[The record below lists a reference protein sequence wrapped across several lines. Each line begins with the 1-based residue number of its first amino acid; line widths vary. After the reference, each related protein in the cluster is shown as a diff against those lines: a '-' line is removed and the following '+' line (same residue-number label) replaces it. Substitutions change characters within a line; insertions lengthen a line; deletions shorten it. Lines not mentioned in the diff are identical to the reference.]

1 MLSLWKSVV
10 SVEKTCYTQSKAPK
24 YRHFRKKSM
33 DIDQT
38 QDCCFTHEE
47 NSVLVATNDA
57 CDFYYSIGGGVHL
70 DESAEEAVHREVL
83 EETGLPYEID
93 RLAFVHEN
101 FFEGGRK
108 YRRAAL
114 PRAFL
119 LFSDEAHGQAGD
131 HEARAMHR
139 RRRTSLLAA
148 RIPPVGLHRLS
159 PVLRR
164 VAPSFAT
171 GDRPHRH
178 RPPPEISAENFR
190 QNPMD
195 KLTLGRFFVTIIA
208 QKTNVSVHGR

>member
-1 MLSLWKSVV
+1 
-10 SVEKTCYTQSKAPK
+10 
-24 YRHFRKKSM
+24 M

-38 QDCCFTHEE
+38 QDCCFTHEENWFRYRVGATILEE

-70 DESAEEAVHREVL
+70 DESAEEAVRREVL
-83 EETGLPYEID
+83 EEIGLPYEID

-164 VAPSFAT
+164 LAPSFAT

>member
-1 MLSLWKSVV
+1 
-10 SVEKTCYTQSKAPK
+10 
-24 YRHFRKKSM
+24 M

-47 NSVLVATNDA
+47 NWFRYRVGAIILEENSVLVATNDA
-57 CDFYYSIGGGVHL
+57 CDFCYSIGGGVHL
-70 DESAEEAVHREVL
+70 DESAEEAVRREVL

-119 LFSDEAHGQAGD
+119 LFSDEAHRQAGE

-148 RIPPVGLHRLS
+148 RIPSVGLHRLS

>member
-1 MLSLWKSVV
+1 
-10 SVEKTCYTQSKAPK
+10 
-24 YRHFRKKSM
+24 M

-47 NSVLVATNDA
+47 NWFRYRVGAIILEENSVLVATNDA
-57 CDFYYSIGGGVHL
+57 YDFCYSIGGGVHL
-70 DESAEEAVHREVL
+70 DESAEEAVRREVL

-119 LFSDEAHGQAGD
+119 LFSDEAHRQAGD

-139 RRRTSLLAA
+139 RRGAGLLAA

-164 VAPSFAT
+164 LAPSFA
-171 GDRPHRH
+171 
-178 RPPPEISAENFR
+178 
-190 QNPMD
+190 
-195 KLTLGRFFVTIIA
+195 
-208 QKTNVSVHGR
+208 

>member
-1 MLSLWKSVV
+1 
-10 SVEKTCYTQSKAPK
+10 
-24 YRHFRKKSM
+24 M

-47 NSVLVATNDA
+47 NWFRYRVGAIILEENSVLVATNDA
-57 CDFYYSIGGGVHL
+57 CDFCYSIGGGVHL
-70 DESAEEAVHREVL
+70 GESAEEAVRREVL

-108 YRRAAL
+108 YRWAAL

-119 LFSDEAHGQAGD
+119 LFSDEAHRQAGD

-148 RIPPVGLHRLS
+148 RIPPVGLHCLS

-164 VAPSFAT
+164 LAPSFA
-171 GDRPHRH
+171 
-178 RPPPEISAENFR
+178 
-190 QNPMD
+190 
-195 KLTLGRFFVTIIA
+195 
-208 QKTNVSVHGR
+208 

>member
-1 MLSLWKSVV
+1 
-10 SVEKTCYTQSKAPK
+10 
-24 YRHFRKKSM
+24 M

-47 NSVLVATNDA
+47 NWFRYRVGAIILEENSVLVATNDA
-57 CDFYYSIGGGVHL
+57 CDFCYSIGGGVHL
-70 DESAEEAVHREVL
+70 DENAEEAVRREVL

-178 RPPPEISAENFR
+178 RSPPEISAEKFR

>member
-1 MLSLWKSVV
+1 
-10 SVEKTCYTQSKAPK
+10 
-24 YRHFRKKSM
+24 M

-47 NSVLVATNDA
+47 NWFRYRAGAIILEENSVLVATNDA
-57 CDFYYSIGGGVHL
+57 CDFCYSIGGGVHL
-70 DESAEEAVHREVL
+70 DENAEEAVRREVL

-119 LFSDEAHGQAGD
+119 LFSDEAHRQAGD

-148 RIPPVGLHRLS
+148 RRPPVGLHRLS

-164 VAPSFAT
+164 LAPSFA
-171 GDRPHRH
+171 
-178 RPPPEISAENFR
+178 
-190 QNPMD
+190 
-195 KLTLGRFFVTIIA
+195 
-208 QKTNVSVHGR
+208 

>member
-1 MLSLWKSVV
+1 
-10 SVEKTCYTQSKAPK
+10 
-24 YRHFRKKSM
+24 M

-47 NSVLVATNDA
+47 NWFRYRAGAIILEENSVLVATNDA
-57 CDFYYSIGGGVHL
+57 CDFCYSIGGGVHL
-70 DESAEEAVHREVL
+70 DESAEEAVRREVL

-119 LFSDEAHGQAGD
+119 LFSDEAHRQAGD

>member
-1 MLSLWKSVV
+1 
-10 SVEKTCYTQSKAPK
+10 
-24 YRHFRKKSM
+24 M

-47 NSVLVATNDA
+47 NWFRYRVGAIILEENSVQVATNDA

-70 DESAEEAVHREVL
+70 GETAEEAVRREVL

-119 LFSDEAHGQAGD
+119 LFSDEAHGQTGD

-148 RIPPVGLHRLS
+148 RIAPVGLQ
-159 PVLRR
+159 
-164 VAPSFAT
+164 APSFAT

-178 RPPPEISAENFR
+178 RPPPEISAEKFR

>member
-1 MLSLWKSVV
+1 
-10 SVEKTCYTQSKAPK
+10 
-24 YRHFRKKSM
+24 M

-38 QDCCFTHEE
+38 QDCCFTHEENWFRYRVGAIILEE

-70 DESAEEAVHREVL
+70 GETAEEAVRREVL

-119 LFSDEAHGQAGD
+119 LFSDEAHRQAGD

>member
-1 MLSLWKSVV
+1 
-10 SVEKTCYTQSKAPK
+10 
-24 YRHFRKKSM
+24 M

-47 NSVLVATNDA
+47 NWFRYRVGAIILEENSVLVATNDA
-57 CDFYYSIGGGVHL
+57 CDFCYSIGGGVHL
-70 DESAEEAVHREVL
+70 DENAEEAVRREVL

-101 FFEGGRK
+101 FFEVGRK

-119 LFSDEAHGQAGD
+119 LFSDEAHRQAGD

-159 PVLRR
+159 PVLHRL
-164 VAPSFAT
+164 APSFA
-171 GDRPHRH
+171 
-178 RPPPEISAENFR
+178 
-190 QNPMD
+190 
-195 KLTLGRFFVTIIA
+195 
-208 QKTNVSVHGR
+208 

>member
-1 MLSLWKSVV
+1 
-10 SVEKTCYTQSKAPK
+10 
-24 YRHFRKKSM
+24 M

-47 NSVLVATNDA
+47 NWFRYRVGAIILEENSVLMATNDA
-57 CDFYYSIGGGVHL
+57 CDFCYSIGGGVHL
-70 DESAEEAVHREVL
+70 DESAEEAVRREVL

-178 RPPPEISAENFR
+178 RSPPEISAEKFR

>member
-1 MLSLWKSVV
+1 
-10 SVEKTCYTQSKAPK
+10 
-24 YRHFRKKSM
+24 M

-38 QDCCFTHEE
+38 QDCCFTHEENWFRYRVGAIILEE

-70 DESAEEAVHREVL
+70 DESAEEAVRREVL

-101 FFEGGRK
+101 FFEGERK

-119 LFSDEAHGQAGD
+119 LFSDEAHRQTGD

-139 RRRTSLLAA
+139 RRRMSLLAA

-178 RPPPEISAENFR
+178 RSPPEISAENFR

>member
-1 MLSLWKSVV
+1 
-10 SVEKTCYTQSKAPK
+10 
-24 YRHFRKKSM
+24 M

-38 QDCCFTHEE
+38 QDCCFTHEENWFRYRVGAIILEE

-70 DESAEEAVHREVL
+70 DESAEEAVRREVL

-119 LFSDEAHGQAGD
+119 LFSDEAPRQAGD

-148 RIPPVGLHRLS
+148 RRPPVGLHRLS

-178 RPPPEISAENFR
+178 RSPPEISAENFR

>member
-1 MLSLWKSVV
+1 
-10 SVEKTCYTQSKAPK
+10 
-24 YRHFRKKSM
+24 M
-33 DIDQT
+33 DIDPT
-38 QDCCFTHEE
+38 QDCCFTHEENWFRYRVGAIILEE

-70 DESAEEAVHREVL
+70 DESAEEAVRREVL

-178 RPPPEISAENFR
+178 RSPPEISAEKFR

>member
-1 MLSLWKSVV
+1 
-10 SVEKTCYTQSKAPK
+10 
-24 YRHFRKKSM
+24 M

-38 QDCCFTHEE
+38 QDCCFTHEENWFRYRVGAIILEE

-70 DESAEEAVHREVL
+70 GETAEEAVRREVL
-83 EETGLPYEID
+83 EETGLPNEID

-114 PRAFL
+114 TRAFL
-119 LFSDEAHGQAGD
+119 LFYDEAHRQAGD

-164 VAPSFAT
+164 LAPSFA
-171 GDRPHRH
+171 
-178 RPPPEISAENFR
+178 
-190 QNPMD
+190 
-195 KLTLGRFFVTIIA
+195 
-208 QKTNVSVHGR
+208 

>member
-1 MLSLWKSVV
+1 
-10 SVEKTCYTQSKAPK
+10 
-24 YRHFRKKSM
+24 M

-38 QDCCFTHEE
+38 QDCCFTHEENWFRYRVGAIILEE

-70 DESAEEAVHREVL
+70 DESAEEAVRREVL

-119 LFSDEAHGQAGD
+119 LFSDEAHRQAGD

>member
-1 MLSLWKSVV
+1 
-10 SVEKTCYTQSKAPK
+10 
-24 YRHFRKKSM
+24 M

-47 NSVLVATNDA
+47 NWFRYRVGAIILEENSVLVATNDA
-57 CDFYYSIGGGVHL
+57 CDFCYSIGGGVHL
-70 DESAEEAVHREVL
+70 DESAEEAVRREVL

-108 YRRAAL
+108 YRLAAL

-171 GDRPHRH
+171 GNRPHRH
-178 RPPPEISAENFR
+178 RSPPEISAEKFR

>member
-1 MLSLWKSVV
+1 
-10 SVEKTCYTQSKAPK
+10 
-24 YRHFRKKSM
+24 M

-47 NSVLVATNDA
+47 NWFRYRVGAIILEENSVLVATNDA
-57 CDFYYSIGGGVHL
+57 CDFCYSIGGGVHL
-70 DESAEEAVHREVL
+70 DESAEEAVRREVL

-178 RPPPEISAENFR
+178 RSPPEISAEKFR

>member
-1 MLSLWKSVV
+1 
-10 SVEKTCYTQSKAPK
+10 
-24 YRHFRKKSM
+24 M

-38 QDCCFTHEE
+38 QDCCFTHEENWFRYRVGAIILEE

-70 DESAEEAVHREVL
+70 DESAEEAVRREVL

-119 LFSDEAHGQAGD
+119 LFSDEAHRQAGD

-178 RPPPEISAENFR
+178 RSPPEISAEKFR

>member
-1 MLSLWKSVV
+1 
-10 SVEKTCYTQSKAPK
+10 
-24 YRHFRKKSM
+24 M

-47 NSVLVATNDA
+47 NWFRYRVGAIILEENSVLVATNDA
-57 CDFYYSIGGGVHL
+57 CDFCYSIGGGVHL
-70 DESAEEAVHREVL
+70 DESAEEAVRREVL

-131 HEARAMHR
+131 HGEERASWLPVDRLSDYTVYPLFYAEWLPHLPQETVHIVTDR
-139 RRRTSLLAA
+139 RR
-148 RIPPVGLHRLS
+148 
-159 PVLRR
+159 
-164 VAPSFAT
+164 
-171 GDRPHRH
+171 
-178 RPPPEISAENFR
+178 
-190 QNPMD
+190 
-195 KLTLGRFFVTIIA
+195 K
-208 QKTNVSVHGR
+208 

>member
-1 MLSLWKSVV
+1 
-10 SVEKTCYTQSKAPK
+10 
-24 YRHFRKKSM
+24 M

-47 NSVLVATNDA
+47 NWFRYRVGAIILEENSVLVATNDA
-57 CDFYYSIGGGVHL
+57 CDFCYSIGGGVHL
-70 DESAEEAVHREVL
+70 DESAEEAVRREVL

-119 LFSDEAHGQAGD
+119 LFFDEAHGQAGD

-139 RRRTSLLAA
+139 RRRTILLAA
-148 RIPPVGLHRLS
+148 LRPPVGLHCLS

>member
-1 MLSLWKSVV
+1 
-10 SVEKTCYTQSKAPK
+10 
-24 YRHFRKKSM
+24 M

-47 NSVLVATNDA
+47 NWFRYRVGAIILEENSVLVATNDA
-57 CDFYYSIGGGVHL
+57 CDFCYSIGGGVHL
-70 DESAEEAVHREVL
+70 DESAEEAVRREVL

-114 PRAFL
+114 PRTFL

-148 RIPPVGLHRLS
+148 RRPPVGLHRLS

-164 VAPSFAT
+164 LAPSFAT

-178 RPPPEISAENFR
+178 RSPPEISAEKFR

>member
-1 MLSLWKSVV
+1 
-10 SVEKTCYTQSKAPK
+10 
-24 YRHFRKKSM
+24 M

-47 NSVLVATNDA
+47 NWFRYRVGAIILEENSVLVATNDA
-57 CDFYYSIGGGVHL
+57 CDFCYSIGGGVHL
-70 DESAEEAVHREVL
+70 DESAEEAVRREVL

-108 YRRAAL
+108 YRRTAL

-119 LFSDEAHGQAGD
+119 LFSDEAHRQAGD

-139 RRRTSLLAA
+139 RRRMSLLAA

-178 RPPPEISAENFR
+178 RSPPEISAEKFR

>member
-1 MLSLWKSVV
+1 
-10 SVEKTCYTQSKAPK
+10 
-24 YRHFRKKSM
+24 M

-38 QDCCFTHEE
+38 QDCCFTHEENWFRYRVGAIILEE

-70 DESAEEAVHREVL
+70 GETAEEAVRREVL

-101 FFEGGRK
+101 FFEGERK

-119 LFSDEAHGQAGD
+119 LFFDEAHGQAGD

-139 RRRTSLLAA
+139 RRRTILLAA
-148 RIPPVGLHRLS
+148 RRPPVGLHCLS

-164 VAPSFAT
+164 LAPSFA
-171 GDRPHRH
+171 
-178 RPPPEISAENFR
+178 
-190 QNPMD
+190 
-195 KLTLGRFFVTIIA
+195 
-208 QKTNVSVHGR
+208 

>member
-1 MLSLWKSVV
+1 
-10 SVEKTCYTQSKAPK
+10 
-24 YRHFRKKSM
+24 M

-38 QDCCFTHEE
+38 QDCCFTHEENWFRYRVGAIILEE

-70 DESAEEAVHREVL
+70 DESAEEAVRREVL

-119 LFSDEAHGQAGD
+119 LFSDEAHRQTGD

-178 RPPPEISAENFR
+178 RSPPEISAEKFR

>member
-1 MLSLWKSVV
+1 
-10 SVEKTCYTQSKAPK
+10 
-24 YRHFRKKSM
+24 M

-47 NSVLVATNDA
+47 NWFRYRVGAIILEENSVLVATNDA
-57 CDFYYSIGGGVHL
+57 CDFCYSIGGGVHL
-70 DESAEEAVHREVL
+70 DESAEEAVRREVL

-119 LFSDEAHGQAGD
+119 LFSDEAHRQAGD

-139 RRRTSLLAA
+139 RRRTILLAA

-164 VAPSFAT
+164 LAPSFA
-171 GDRPHRH
+171 
-178 RPPPEISAENFR
+178 
-190 QNPMD
+190 
-195 KLTLGRFFVTIIA
+195 
-208 QKTNVSVHGR
+208 

>member
-1 MLSLWKSVV
+1 
-10 SVEKTCYTQSKAPK
+10 
-24 YRHFRKKSM
+24 M

-38 QDCCFTHEE
+38 QDCCFTHEENWFRYRVGAIILEE

-70 DESAEEAVHREVL
+70 GETAEEAVRREVL

-119 LFSDEAHGQAGD
+119 LFSDEAHRQAGD
-131 HEARAMHR
+131 HARAMHR

-164 VAPSFAT
+164 LAPSFA
-171 GDRPHRH
+171 
-178 RPPPEISAENFR
+178 
-190 QNPMD
+190 
-195 KLTLGRFFVTIIA
+195 
-208 QKTNVSVHGR
+208 

>member
-1 MLSLWKSVV
+1 
-10 SVEKTCYTQSKAPK
+10 
-24 YRHFRKKSM
+24 M

-38 QDCCFTHEE
+38 QDCCFPHEENGFRYRVGAIFLEE

-57 CDFYYSIGGGVHL
+57 CDFCYSIGGGVHL
-70 DESAEEAVHREVL
+70 DESAEEAVRREVL

-119 LFSDEAHGQAGD
+119 LFSDEAHRQTGD

-139 RRRTSLLAA
+139 RRRMSLLAA

-178 RPPPEISAENFR
+178 RSPPEISAEKFR

>member
-1 MLSLWKSVV
+1 
-10 SVEKTCYTQSKAPK
+10 
-24 YRHFRKKSM
+24 M

-47 NSVLVATNDA
+47 NWFRYRAGAIILEENSVLVATNDA
-57 CDFYYSIGGGVHL
+57 CDFCYSIGGGVHL
-70 DESAEEAVHREVL
+70 DESAEEAVRREVL

-119 LFSDEAHGQAGD
+119 LFSDEAHRQAGD

-148 RIPPVGLHRLS
+148 RRPPVGLHRLS

-164 VAPSFAT
+164 LAPSFAT

>member
-1 MLSLWKSVV
+1 
-10 SVEKTCYTQSKAPK
+10 
-24 YRHFRKKSM
+24 M

-38 QDCCFTHEE
+38 QDCCFTHEENWFRYRVGAIILEE

-70 DESAEEAVHREVL
+70 GETAEEAVRREVL

-119 LFSDEAHGQAGD
+119 LFSDEAHRQTGD

-139 RRRTSLLAA
+139 RRGASLLAA

>member
-1 MLSLWKSVV
+1 
-10 SVEKTCYTQSKAPK
+10 
-24 YRHFRKKSM
+24 M

-47 NSVLVATNDA
+47 NWFRYRVGAIILEENSVLVATNDA
-57 CDFYYSIGGGVHL
+57 CDFCYSIGGGVHL
-70 DESAEEAVHREVL
+70 DESAEEAVRREVL

-119 LFSDEAHGQAGD
+119 LFSDEAHGQTGD

-139 RRRTSLLAA
+139 RRGASLLAA

-164 VAPSFAT
+164 LAPSFA
-171 GDRPHRH
+171 
-178 RPPPEISAENFR
+178 
-190 QNPMD
+190 
-195 KLTLGRFFVTIIA
+195 
-208 QKTNVSVHGR
+208 

>member
-1 MLSLWKSVV
+1 
-10 SVEKTCYTQSKAPK
+10 
-24 YRHFRKKSM
+24 M

-47 NSVLVATNDA
+47 NWFRYRVGAIILEENSVLVATNDA
-57 CDFYYSIGGGVHL
+57 CDFCYSIGGGVHL
-70 DESAEEAVHREVL
+70 DESAEEAVRREVL

-101 FFEGGRK
+101 FFEGGR
-108 YRRAAL
+108 AAL

-119 LFSDEAHGQAGD
+119 LFSDEAHRQAGD

-178 RPPPEISAENFR
+178 RPPPEISAEKFR

>member
-1 MLSLWKSVV
+1 
-10 SVEKTCYTQSKAPK
+10 
-24 YRHFRKKSM
+24 M

-47 NSVLVATNDA
+47 NWFRYRVGAIILEENSVLVATNDA
-57 CDFYYSIGGGVHL
+57 CDFCYSIGGGVHL
-70 DESAEEAVHREVL
+70 DESAEEAVRREVL

-108 YRRAAL
+108 YRLAAL

-119 LFSDEAHGQAGD
+119 LFSDEAHRQAGD

>member
-1 MLSLWKSVV
+1 
-10 SVEKTCYTQSKAPK
+10 
-24 YRHFRKKSM
+24 M

-47 NSVLVATNDA
+47 NWFRYRVGAIILEENSVLVATNDA
-57 CDFYYSIGGGVHL
+57 CDFCYSIGGGVHL
-70 DESAEEAVHREVL
+70 DESAEEAVRREVL

-93 RLAFVHEN
+93 RLAFIHEN

-119 LFSDEAHGQAGD
+119 LFSDEAHRQAGD

>member
-1 MLSLWKSVV
+1 
-10 SVEKTCYTQSKAPK
+10 
-24 YRHFRKKSM
+24 M

-47 NSVLVATNDA
+47 NWFRYRAGAIILEENSVLVATNDA
-57 CDFYYSIGGGVHL
+57 CDFCYSIGGGVHL
-70 DESAEEAVHREVL
+70 DENAEEAVRREVL

-119 LFSDEAHGQAGD
+119 LFSEEAHRQAGD

-139 RRRTSLLAA
+139 RRRTILLAA